1 MHEQHIARHR
11 WSATGEVTIF
21 LERKFRTH
29 SKKREEGRG
38 KQFTG

>member
-1 MHEQHIARHR
+1 
-11 WSATGEVTIF
+11 VTIF

-38 KQFTG
+38 KQFTGWKLIITLF